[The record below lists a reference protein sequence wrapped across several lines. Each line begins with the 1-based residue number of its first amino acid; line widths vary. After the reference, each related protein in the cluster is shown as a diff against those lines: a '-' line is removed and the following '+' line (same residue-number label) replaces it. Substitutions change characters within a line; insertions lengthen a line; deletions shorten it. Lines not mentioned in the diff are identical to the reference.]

1 MKEFVTLKASKEA
14 HGIISGISKLTGL
27 KVQMLVDI
35 AIKNLE
41 NFDFSEIKRI
51 KANNENQFNK
61 AIEKL
66 SKDLPTT
73 TIRSKNISQVNVH
86 IDSSMLGGSKDPT
99 DPLDIMIKDTP
110 IGKPKHEIKLTMPD
124 KAATRVDEAL
134 SNSNGLA
141 PELDIDDLLSTE
153 E

>member
-86 IDSSMLGGSKDPT
+86 IDSSIVGGSKDPT
-99 DPLDIMIKDTP
+99 DPLGIMIKDKP
-110 IGKPKHEIKLTMPD
+110 IGKPKQEIKLTMPD
-124 KAATRVDEAL
+124 KPATRVDEAL
-134 SNSNGLA
+134 SNSEGLVT
-141 PELDIDDLLSTE
+141 ELDIDDILSTE

>member
-86 IDSSMLGGSKDPT
+86 IDSPMLGGTVDPT
-99 DPLDIMIKDTP
+99 DPLDIMIPDKK
-110 IGKPKHEIKLTMPD
+110 IGRPKQEIKLTMPE
-124 KAATRVDEAL
+124 KPATRVDEDDIKPDA
-134 SNSNGLA
+134 NG
-141 PELDIDDLLSTE
+141 EIDVVDLLGE
-153 E
+153 DF

>member
-86 IDSSMLGGSKDPT
+86 IDSSIVGGVKDPT
-99 DPLDIMIKDTP
+99 DPLDIVIKDKP
-110 IGKPKHEIKLTMPD
+110 IGRPKQDIKLTMPD
-124 KAATRVDEAL
+124 KAAIRVDEDDIKPDA
-134 SNSNGLA
+134 NG
-141 PELDIDDLLSTE
+141 EIDVVDLLGE
-153 E
+153 DF